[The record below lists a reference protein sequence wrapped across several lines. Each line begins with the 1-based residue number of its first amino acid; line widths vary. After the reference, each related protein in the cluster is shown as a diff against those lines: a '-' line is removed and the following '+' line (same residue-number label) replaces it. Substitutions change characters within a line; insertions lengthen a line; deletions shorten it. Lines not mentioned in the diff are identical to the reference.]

1 MSRCEKH
8 SKVLG
13 GESCQMQV
21 QKVVAMCTWK
31 DSGEGA
37 MFQSTGGSQLNI
49 YLQKMLMLM
58 GHRKS
63 TTREITKV
71 REQ

>member
-1 MSRCEKH
+1 MR
-8 SKVLG
+8 
-13 GESCQMQV
+13 V

-31 DSGEGA
+31 DSGEGG
-37 MFQSTGGSQLNI
+37 MFQSAGGSQLNI
-49 YLQKMLMLM
+49 YPQKMLMLM
-58 GHRKS
+58 GRRKS

>member
-1 MSRCEKH
+1 
-8 SKVLG
+8 
-13 GESCQMQV
+13 MQV

-37 MFQSTGGSQLNI
+37 MFQSAGGSQLNI

-58 GHRKS
+58 GRRKS